1 MICIWL
7 ILNSH
12 HDVIFQKTSIY
23 RYDFNIIFFLLFSAL
38 ILITNIS
45 MFFPLLKK
53 LRTKPSREA
62 TAPNTTGKYRVAI

>member
-1 MICIWL
+1 MYMAHFEFTSF
-7 ILNSH
+7 NFS
-12 HDVIFQKTSIY
+12 KTSIY